1 MTEGPQPYTN
11 HPEYYFCDGSITFLV
26 ENELFRVHKYFFERE
41 SQYFKNYFK
50 TSEFDGTDEDPYP
63 VDVDV
68 KSEDFAHLLWVWYNP
83 HYHYEGQPRETWLAI
98 LGLASRWGFESIRE
112 LAIQQ
117 LERLPMDP
125 VDKITLYKE
134 HKLDKKLLVPSFVEL
149 CKSPT
154 LPSPAEAERLQMETI
169 LRLAAARERALTR
182 AAEQGNRSPT
192 SALLDDE
199 ELVTIVNDVFEMGGI
214 TGEDQQEFEPAEDS
228 QKENSNEDWFFVD
241 QPGVNGSN
249 GTSSSS
255 NGQRHKSSK
264 AEVSVNIVLYTPGF
278 DYTLIRIARKST
290 RCVALIC
297 L

>member
-1 MTEGPQPYTN
+1 MTEDPQPYTK

-41 SQYFKNYFK
+41 SQYFKNCFK
-50 TSEFDGTDEDPYP
+50 TSEFDGTDEDPY
-63 VDVDV
+63 VLDV
-68 KSEDFAHLLWVWYNP
+68 KSEDFTKFLWVWYNP
-83 HYHYEGQPRETWLAI
+83 RYRYHGQPRETWLTI
-98 LGLASRWGFESIRE
+98 LTLTARWGFESMRE
-112 LAIQQ
+112 LAIRQ
-117 LERLPMDP
+117 LERLGMDP
-125 VDKITLYKE
+125 VEKITLYKE
-134 HKLDKKLLVPSFVEL
+134 HKIDKRLLIPSFVEL

-192 SALLDDE
+192 SALLGNE

-228 QKENSNEDWFFVD
+228 ERENSNEDWFFVD

-255 NGQRHKSSK
+255 NGHRHKSSK
-264 AEVSVNIVLYTPGF
+264 AEVSVNIVLYTPVF
-278 DYTLIRIARKST
+278 DYTLIGIARKSA

>member
-1 MTEGPQPYTN
+1 MGEHFTSSGLISTRWKTS
-11 HPEYYFCDGSITFLV
+11 YFA
-26 ENELFRVHKYFFERE
+26 VHKYFFERE
-41 SQYFKNYFK
+41 SKYFKNYFE
-50 TSEFDGTDEDPYP
+50 TSEFDGTDEDPH
-63 VDVDV
+63 VLDV
-68 KSEDFAHLLWVWYNP
+68 KSEDFANFLWVWYNP

-264 AEVSVNIVLYTPGF
+264 AE
-278 DYTLIRIARKST
+278 DRKEKHK
-290 RCVALIC
+290 RD
-297 L
+297 